1 MPSFVSFDVVAL
13 FTSVP
18 VKEAINIIGDILRKD
33 DTLSQRTDLSVK
45 QVLGLLEYC
54 LTTTY
59 FQYACKFYEQVEG
72 AAMGSP
78 LSLLVTNLFMEHF
91 EQRTIETFKY
101 NLIFLAWYVEDVIA
115 VIKRAQYDELLR
127 HLNNQ
132 HKAIQRTDEREVD
145 SHLHAINIDTVRKS
159 DGFLIFKVYRKP
171 THTDQYLN
179 F

>member
-1 MPSFVSFDVVAL
+1 M
-13 FTSVP
+13 
-18 VKEAINIIGDILRKD
+18 KQG
-33 DTLSQRTDLSVK
+33 LS
-45 QVLGLLEYC
+45 LLEYS
-54 LTTTY
+54 LTTIY
-59 FQYACKFYEQVEG
+59 FQFASKFYEQVEG
-72 AAMGSP
+72 AAMRSP

-91 EQRTIETFKY
+91 EQGTIETFKY

-115 VIKRAQYDELLR
+115 VIKRAHYDELLR

-171 THTDQYLN
+171 THTDQYLDFESN
-179 F
+179 QPL